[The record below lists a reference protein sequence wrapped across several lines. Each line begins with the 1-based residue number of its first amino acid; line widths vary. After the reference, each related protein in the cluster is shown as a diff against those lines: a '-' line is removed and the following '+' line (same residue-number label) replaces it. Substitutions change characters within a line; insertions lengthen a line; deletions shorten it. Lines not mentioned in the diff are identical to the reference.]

1 MRHTFAVAAL
11 LTVLSA
17 NAAQAGDTAALN
29 ILGFSAEG
37 NIFAFEE
44 YGVQDGSGFPYANRF
59 YIDVSADKFMP
70 GTPVRVRLE
79 EESASIKTA
88 REQAARQGQAIV
100 ADEILTTNRGYL
112 AAFNAVTEESADPY
126 TILANPR
133 PIFPP
138 VDKSVAFRL
147 EETTVHVPESCKDF
161 GEIKGFRLVMEHP
174 AGGSKILHDDQSIPA
189 SRGCPL
195 GYRLSGLQTFYPES
209 GKPVFAVMI
218 AVRTIGFEGP
228 DYRWLAVTGRL

>member
-44 YGVQDGSGFPYANRF
+44 YGAQDGSGFPYANRF
-59 YIDVSADKFMP
+59 YIDVSTDKFMP

-88 REQAARQGQAIV
+88 REQAARQGQAIA
-100 ADEILTTNRGYL
+100 ADEILITNRGYL

-126 TILANPR
+126 TN
-133 PIFPP
+133 
-138 VDKSVAFRL
+138 
-147 EETTVHVPESCKDF
+147 SCQSKAD
-161 GEIKGFRLVMEHP
+161 LP
-174 AGGSKILHDDQSIPA
+174 AGRQIRRVPA
-189 SRGCPL
+189 RGNH
-195 GYRLSGLQTFYPES
+195 GARAGVVQGL
-209 GKPVFAVMI
+209 
-218 AVRTIGFEGP
+218 R
-228 DYRWLAVTGRL
+228 

>member
-1 MRHTFAVAAL
+1 M
-11 LTVLSA
+11 
-17 NAAQAGDTAALN
+17 
-29 ILGFSAEG
+29 
-37 NIFAFEE
+37 
-44 YGVQDGSGFPYANRF
+44 
-59 YIDVSADKFMP
+59 
-70 GTPVRVRLE
+70 
-79 EESASIKTA
+79 
-88 REQAARQGQAIV
+88 
-100 ADEILTTNRGYL
+100 
-112 AAFNAVTEESADPY
+112 
-126 TILANPR
+126 
-133 PIFPP
+133 
-138 VDKSVAFRL
+138 
-147 EETTVHVPESCKDF
+147 HVPELCKDF